1 MITGKD
7 IEYARR
13 LLADALNTPREE
25 QCRRDLET
33 LVAQAKRE
41 HRERVA
47 S

>member
-1 MITGKD
+1 MVTAKD

-13 LLADALNTPREE
+13 LLADALDTPREE

-41 HRERVA
+41 HRVKVA